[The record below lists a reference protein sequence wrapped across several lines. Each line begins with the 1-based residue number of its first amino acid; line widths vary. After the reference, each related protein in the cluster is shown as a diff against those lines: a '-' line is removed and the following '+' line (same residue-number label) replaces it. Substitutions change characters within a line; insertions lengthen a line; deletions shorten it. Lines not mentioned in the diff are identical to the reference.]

1 MRLVPYG
8 GVEGPTPQSLITE
21 EHVAAALRKD
31 KGADVRLTSWSVED
45 FTRKGDNYA
54 CVVSS
59 VRASY
64 AKGKEDAEVV
74 YVVKLNPCR
83 NVESFKEFTR
93 TIFEK
98 ECLFYLSL
106 VPDLNRM
113 LEGAGQT
120 LLRVPRCFHGSLVD
134 GREMIFLEDLR
145 PRGFKMFDRKKG
157 LDVAHAS
164 LILQELARL
173 HAASVLLQAETP
185 DEDLIKKYKFLKKD
199 WLDGNKDSPHGI
211 LSLFDGYLRNAIEIL
226 ETVGGYERAIAWV
239 ESLRPDLE
247 EILTTKLGMG
257 KFNVVCH
264 GDCWNNNVL
273 FRYDDE
279 GRPLEVMLLD
289 LQLCRRASPAT
300 DLNYL
305 LYTSLTGDVR
315 KPNLEKFLASY
326 YATFAAILNAA
337 DFGGDD
343 YPSEEETKEDF
354 REHNVVAAVFAMM
367 IVPMVLM
374 ESDDVPELST
384 LTDDNLD
391 DVMDEF
397 KGQALKLLDSNP
409 LMKPRFLAMFDEFME
424 TGLIP

>member
-1 MRLVPYG
+1 MGDKELAN
-8 GVEGPTPQSLITE
+8 GVDNPTPQSLVTA
-21 EHVAAALRKD
+21 EHVQAALRKD
-31 KGADVRLTSWSVED
+31 KGPDARLTSWGVED

-64 AKGKEDAEVV
+64 TEGKEGGEVV

-83 NVESFKEFTR
+83 NLESFREFTH

-98 ECLFYLSL
+98 ECRFYLSL
-106 VPDLNRM
+106 VPELNRM

-120 LLRVPRCFHGSLVD
+120 LLRVPRCYHGTLEND
-134 GREMIFLEDLR
+134 REMIFLEDLR
-145 PRGFKMFDRKKG
+145 PKGFKMFDRKKG
-157 LDVAHAS
+157 LDVAHAT

-185 DEDLIKKYKFLKKD
+185 DEDLSEKYSFLKRD
-199 WLDGNKDSPHGI
+199 WLDVGSDSPRSI
-211 LSLFDGYLRNAIEIL
+211 QSLFDGYLRNAIEIL

-247 EILTTKLGMG
+247 QIFKTKLGLT

-273 FRYDDE
+273 FRYDEE
-279 GRPLEVMLLD
+279 GCPVEVMLLD

-305 LYTSLTGDVR
+305 LYTSITGDVR

-326 YATFAAILNAA
+326 YAVFASVLRSV
-337 DFGGDD
+337 DFKDF
-343 YPSEEETKEDF
+343 PSEKELTEAF
-354 REHNVVAAVFAMM
+354 REHNVIAAIFAIM
-367 IVPMVLM
+367 IVPIVLM
-374 ESDDVPELST
+374 ESEDVPELST

-397 KGQALKLLDSNP
+397 KGNALKLLDSNP
-409 LMKPRFLAMFDEFME
+409 MMKPRFLSMFDEFME